1 MPARFLCR
9 DTKSADDERHAQ
21 RGRSCLCARQR
32 RDGDRRTTFLN
43 QVDVRCKAYRDCI
56 VLCICKNARVSDLLF
71 LERIV
76 EESQSAYRHDSG
88 FVGGR
93 KAGLFGRHLLPY
105 RDTARTERSSSLPQP
120 SRSSSDNLPPQ
131 CFPMVP
137 YLGFPKYSFGCRF
150 PCSTSQ
156 DSYLPRH

>member
-1 MPARFLCR
+1 M
-9 DTKSADDERHAQ
+9 
-21 RGRSCLCARQR
+21 
-32 RDGDRRTTFLN
+32 N

-93 KAGLFGRHLLPY
+93 MAI
-105 RDTARTERSSSLPQP
+105 
-120 SRSSSDNLPPQ
+120 LPPL
-131 CFPMVP
+131 
-137 YLGFPKYSFGCRF
+137 YLAGIWQASLTIQGYGE
-150 PCSTSQ
+150 
-156 DSYLPRH
+156 D